1 LEKGALKI
9 LEAFKESVG
18 TFSLRDFTKN
28 TTRMVIFSA
37 RVKLE
42 RVNITDSYHA
52 RAELLVSC
60 ENYQFSGLK
69 NVTQRF

>member
-1 LEKGALKI
+1 
-9 LEAFKESVG
+9 
-18 TFSLRDFTKN
+18 
-28 TTRMVIFSA
+28 MVIFSA

-42 RVNITDSYHA
+42 RVNITDLYHA
-52 RAELLVSC
+52 RAELLVNC